1 MLTHSDGALL
11 LLSGRIFHREYKVSS
26 KNFKE
31 FHRETAREFLD
42 LLTPGE
48 NEIESPQFIYRGQ
61 ADGQWRLEPS
71 ALRSNGQLTTRSL
84 FGTETPT
91 PKEQAHFEA
100 LVLRRFLRAC
110 DLSGLTVAGYSK
122 HLLARLDEIL
132 EKKMD
137 YQWPDPIFDEP
148 LAVAQHYG
156 VPTRLLDWTR
166 RSFVAAYFA
175 ASSALQLAKPPNKIA
190 VWALNTSKHKD
201 WNRVSLVSVPGGTA
215 ANLAAQSGVFT
226 IHRGM
231 SLFKAAMAG
240 LEEESEFS
248 EVLTGTDQLALIKI
262 TMPFSECPKLL
273 RLCAGYG
280 VSAPVLFPG
289 MEGARKYVVDWAYSE
304 FNGPI
309 ESI

>member
-1 MLTHSDGALL
+1 MNN
-11 LLSGRIFHREYKVSS
+11 IK
-26 KNFKE
+26 FKTYE
-31 FHRETAREFLD
+31 STSASEFLK

-48 NEIESPQFIYRGQ
+48 YEIEKQQFIYRGQ
-61 ADGQWRLEPS
+61 ANHLWKLEPS
-71 ALRSNGQLTTRSL
+71 ALRRNGQLTTRSL
-84 FGTETPT
+84 FGTAIPT

-110 DLSGLTVAGYSK
+110 DLSGLVVPGYSRD
-122 HLLARLDEIL
+122 LQSRLEDIVES
-132 EKKMD
+132 KMESG
-137 YQWPDPIFDEP
+137 WPDPVFDEP

-175 ASSALQLAKPPNKIA
+175 ASSALQQSEPPEKIA
-190 VWALNTSKHKD
+190 VWALNTLKRRD
-201 WNRVSLVSVPGGTA
+201 WDKVSLVSLPGGTA
-215 ANLAAQSGVFT
+215 ANLAAQSGLFT

-231 SLFKAAMAG
+231 SHFEAAMAG
-240 LEEESEFS
+240 LEEESEIY
-248 EVLTGTDQLALIKI
+248 EALEGTDQLAIMKV

-304 FNGPI
+304 FNGPNDNV
-309 ESI
+309 